1 MLNIGLR
8 LTSTGYSRKL
18 LEENIRDAT
27 SGGVGGGGGGG
38 RKFSSATLWKLKLS
52 ALILEH
58 NVLIVFL
65 VGPLIK
71 YKEHPLK
78 LNSATLFDM
87 AVCNAS
93 FIRKM
98 LGVERLLGVLELF
111 EVSFYNSRF

>member
-18 LEENIRDAT
+18 LEENIRYAT
-27 SGGVGGGGGGG
+27 SGGVGGGGA